1 MALVRSLYI
10 YFFTYFL
17 FTFYSDTH
25 LTFLPSVEQ
34 MLPQITTKHA
44 LAQYAA
50 LLELPARRPTQ
61 DEAAKEG
68 DELAV
73 LAQYRLGRLRGR
85 RRL

>member
-1 MALVRSLYI
+1 
-10 YFFTYFL
+10 
-17 FTFYSDTH
+17 
-25 LTFLPSVEQ
+25 